1 MDCEVRHAR
10 AQFIYPP
17 IWGRGDRYI
26 SPGITEMNINR
37 DIHKICIWPSSL
49 MNNKY
54 MSSKLTARSI
64 LGLTR

>member
-26 SPGITEMNINR
+26 SPGITEMSINR
-37 DIHKICIWPSSL
+37 DIHKICI
-49 MNNKY
+49 
-54 MSSKLTARSI
+54 
-64 LGLTR
+64 

>member
-37 DIHKICIWPSSL
+37 DIHKICI
-49 MNNKY
+49 
-54 MSSKLTARSI
+54 
-64 LGLTR
+64 

>member
-1 MDCEVRHAR
+1 MDELEPLRAMVASREQWDCEVRHAR

-37 DIHKICIWPSSL
+37 DIHKICI
-49 MNNKY
+49 
-54 MSSKLTARSI
+54 
-64 LGLTR
+64 